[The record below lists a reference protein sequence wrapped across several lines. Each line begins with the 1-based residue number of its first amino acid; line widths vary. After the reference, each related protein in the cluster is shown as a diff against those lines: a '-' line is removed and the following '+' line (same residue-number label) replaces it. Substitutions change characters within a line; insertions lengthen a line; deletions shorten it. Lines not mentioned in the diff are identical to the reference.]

1 MKQHHLVRILQSLTG
16 VTIVAFALFVGIQV
30 AQKNA
35 HQKPAPPTQVTTKV
49 PRPKAAANINYS
61 QSINNGDIA
70 LSGSDFDGA
79 LAFYQKA
86 AELAPKEYLP
96 YEKIGDL
103 QLFQKKYADASQ

>member
-35 HQKPAPPTQVTTKV
+35 HQKPAPPVQVTKV
-49 PRPKAAANINYS
+49 TRPKTAPSTNYS

-70 LSGSDFDGA
+70 LANSDFDGA
-79 LAFYQKA
+79 LALYQKA

-103 QLFQKKYADASQ
+103 QLIQKKY